1 MASDWLVLLR
11 FECLSF
17 CLFCLWV
24 HTESRSMPTE
34 SGLSL
39 QPPGLFLCLVF
50 PLWLVH
56 RGGGKGTACVPL
68 SCSSSQSAALRG
80 EGQCAGLLRELQLQV
95 SDCEWCSHHRQPC
108 PTVCSRCCGPL
119 RHSDGRQEQQQD
131 CFASSFMDP
140 VTMLARVG
148 MNLCIRIFIL

>member
-1 MASDWLVLLR
+1 MFVFLPLLPVGAHR
-11 FECLSF
+11 LQVYAHRVRA
-17 CLFCLWV
+17 LFAAPRAVPVPCV
-24 HTESRSMPTE
+24 
-34 SGLSL
+34 
-39 QPPGLFLCLVF
+39 

-148 MNLCIRIFIL
+148 MNLGIGFFIL